1 MVNMKPGKPV
11 CARHTCAECKST
23 CMTPFNSKK
32 VSWWR
37 CFRCP
42 LAFDSGHR
50 PRDVHIISEGIF
62 LCIRH
67 IQEDEELPEPNED
80 LFRRIVAKERM
91 WSDVLKSKSE
101 GQSSY
106 DEKDKAIRD
115 RTLKERRQM
124 LDRASRM
131 QNLMRKKAAAETGDA
146 GGASTSDIAIKKKH
160 PRTETSSTALPL
172 VEDDSDDDDIVGRG
186 GTENKSLKRQAVR
199 DSLDSR

>member
-1 MVNMKPGKPV
+1 MGNVKPGKPV
-11 CARHTCAECKST
+11 CARHTCNECKNTST
-23 CMTPFNSKK
+23 TPFNSMK

-42 LAFDSGHR
+42 LAFDSCHR

-67 IQEDEELPEPNED
+67 IQEGEVLPEPNED
-80 LFRRIVAKERM
+80 LFRRIAAKERM

-106 DEKDKAIRD
+106 DEKEKAIRD

-131 QNLMRKKAAAETGDA
+131 QDLMRKKAAAETGDA
-146 GGASTSDIAIKKKH
+146 GDTSTSDIAIKKKRSH
-160 PRTETSSTALPL
+160 TETTSTALSL
-172 VEDDSDDDDIVGRG
+172 DGDDSDDDDVGRG
-186 GTENKSLKRQAVR
+186 GTKNKSLKRQVVFGGI
-199 DSLDSR
+199 DSR